1 MIRPYLR
8 DMINDHKTPMKLPN
22 KVIDS
27 ENKFGEWKIQL
38 KMLINCVSSKIF
50 EETRTMYSPSNNIE
64 ILMGS
69 ETENIIDELFKSLL
83 QRFQKSRE
91 TSNNR
96 EGELI
101 HENVDLLFY
110 YLQKISLTRG
120 KSYIKSPKWL
130 ENKRAT
136 IILKT

>member
-101 HENVDLLFY
+101 HENVDLLYY

>member
-8 DMINDHKTPMKLPN
+8 DMINDHNTPMKLPN

-101 HENVDLLFY
+101 HENVDLLYY

>member
-101 HENVDLLFY
+101 HENVDLLYY
-110 YLQKISLTRG
+110 YLQKMSLTRG

>member
-101 HENVDLLFY
+101 HENVDLLYY

-120 KSYIKSPKWL
+120 KSYIKPPKWL

>member
-96 EGELI
+96 EVELI
-101 HENVDLLFY
+101 HENVDLLYY

>member
-101 HENVDLLFY
+101 HENVDLLYY

-120 KSYIKSPKWL
+120 KSYIKSPKRL